1 MDLDFLKE
9 ILGKVEAVYDELWD
23 DCSDPSIGEVVEEV
37 YKYYEKYVD
46 FYKLIDSV
54 GSTQVG
60 IWLEELKKGRG
71 L

>member
-9 ILGKVEAVYDELWD
+9 ILGKVEDVYDEVWED
-23 DCSDPSIGEVVEEV
+23 SCDPSIWEVVEEV
-37 YKYYEKYVD
+37 YKYYEKYAD
-46 FYKLIDSV
+46 FYNLIDSV
-54 GSTQVG
+54 GSVQVG

>member
-9 ILGKVEAVYDELWD
+9 ILGKVEDVYDELWD

-54 GSTQVG
+54 GSKQVE

>member
-9 ILGKVEAVYDELWD
+9 ILGKVEAVYDEVWKD
-23 DCSDPSIGEVVEEV
+23 SCYPSIGGVVEEV
-37 YKYYEKYVD
+37 YKYYEKYTD
-46 FYKLIDSV
+46 FYSLIDSV
-54 GSTQVG
+54 GSVQVE

>member
-9 ILGKVEAVYDELWD
+9 ILGKVENVYDEVWED
-23 DCSDPSIGEVVEEV
+23 SCEPSIGEVVEEV
-37 YKYYEKYVD
+37 YKYYEKYAD
-46 FYKLIDSV
+46 FYSLIDSV
-54 GSTQVG
+54 GSVQVE